1 MQQKIKNN
9 KFELIE
15 MPPTNTMSVV
25 LRFDDQCVIF
35 DPWGNAD
42 DWDKHLS
49 NNGLK
54 LSAIYI
60 THGHPD
66 HICAAPELSKRHNV
80 PWYMHIGDF
89 PLFGWGNDLL
99 TYFNLPQISNDAITP
114 TPLKIQRHK
123 ILAHI
128 DMDIIET
135 PGHSAGGVAYH
146 FPNEKILIIG
156 DTLFQSGIGRY
167 DLPTGDLSQLLSS
180 IQNIYNMN
188 LPDDTTVI
196 HGHGMATT
204 IGWLKQNNPYF
215 ASK

>member
-1 MQQKIKNN
+1 MQQKLKNN
-9 KFELIE
+9 KFELIQ
-15 MPPTNTMSVV
+15 MPPANTVSVA
-25 LRFDDQCVIF
+25 LKCDGKCVIF

-42 DWDKHLS
+42 DWDKYLTA
-49 NNGLK
+49 NGLN

-80 PWYMHIGDF
+80 PWYMHTADF

-99 TYFNLPQISNDAITP
+99 TYFELPPISDDAIRP
-114 TPLKIQRHK
+114 TPLTIQPHN
-123 ILAHI
+123 ILPNI
-128 DMDIIET
+128 YMDIIET
-135 PGHSAGGVAYH
+135 PGHSAGGVIYH

-167 DLPTGDLSQLLSS
+167 DLPTGNLNQLLSS
-180 IQNIYNMN
+180 IQKIYNMN
-188 LPDDTTVI
+188 LPDDTSVI
-196 HGHGMATT
+196 HGHGIATT

-215 ASK
+215 TTK